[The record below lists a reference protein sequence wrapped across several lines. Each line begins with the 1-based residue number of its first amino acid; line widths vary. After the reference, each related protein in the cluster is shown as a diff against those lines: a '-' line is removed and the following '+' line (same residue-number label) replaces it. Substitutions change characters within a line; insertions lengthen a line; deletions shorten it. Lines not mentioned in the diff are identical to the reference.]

1 MQITQKNATFIHIF
15 LKKPQPS
22 MGRID
27 ILSASAGSGKTHRL
41 AYNYIKL
48 VLNEPHNYR
57 HILAVTF
64 TNKATDELKSRILM
78 QLNCLAS
85 GKKSKFDQNLRE
97 DNYDLAFVRKRA
109 AEACNLILHDYNNFA
124 VMTIDKFFQR
134 IMRSFIRELGIDLSF
149 NLEIKVDSL
158 LEQAVDRVLED
169 ITSDTNLYK
178 WILHYIGENIAEGTS
193 WDIRGEITSL
203 GKELFS
209 EEFKKSH
216 ITSDDK
222 PELEQLASAL
232 LAKSKMLEELYRSEA
247 KRFIA
252 LLDKHMLL
260 ASHFSGGNQSG
271 LVAKYVEPVAA
282 GIVKE
287 PNPAAIKALNNGAW
301 HNKGKS
307 PAYATIDSI
316 EHELHSILSSMVELH
331 ARVEEAINTK
341 SAILSHYRDFALL
354 ADLSSRL
361 QEICRE
367 GDILPLAEVGGL
379 ISKLVAGNDT
389 PFIYEKAGNRFDYF
403 MIDEFQD
410 TSTMQWLNFVPLL
423 HNALSQ
429 SEENPVLLV
438 GDVKQSIYR
447 WRGGDW
453 SLLAHQVAKEFDD
466 VRTEPLII
474 NRRST
479 REVVTFNNGLTAHA
493 LGNIAQGIEAS
504 LNEASQ
510 KGYVTPALHKE
521 LTTMATD
528 AYSDYR
534 QEFLPDSEEGYVT
547 VMAYGK
553 KKSRKKKGEEAP
565 EEEPIAQNEG
575 EEDNTPLHPVVARIE
590 ELQSRGYKAKDI
602 AILVRRNVEAEEI
615 ASLLLSHKNN
625 PNRDPRYVFDVVSQD
640 ALNVGSSKSVQFIIA
655 CMNIATKPDDNI
667 SRALY
672 NDYLSRTFESELPEE
687 EQTFLTSLAM
697 MHPEEIFN
705 LIVIRFPQCS
715 TQSEVPYVQALHS
728 QIIDY
733 CSRNIADTPLFVK
746 WWQKNGASKSVTLPE
761 DANAITII
769 TIHKAKGLGFPAVII
784 PYCNWSLAPLS
795 NSIFWATPNTPFNPD
810 DNILSY
816 PVEYNS
822 SLGRSRFSH
831 SYYTEKTLAA
841 IDALNAL
848 YVAITRAERELHI
861 MVSATA
867 GDNTVGKSVREF
879 AKVEE
884 DGDMTTY
891 GTATIFISEKKPTPS
906 LSEFAT
912 YHLGNK
918 VSVRYPHQRY
928 TEEAGGNHLSP
939 RDFGILM
946 HQAMENA
953 TTMEDVHKQIALHIT
968 NGLLSEE
975 EAETLRRQID
985 SATQNPLV
993 AEWFGGEW
1001 DSVKS
1006 ECEIIASGYSKRPD
1020 RVMIR
1025 GKKAVVVDYK
1035 FGLIH
1040 EKDHTDQILHYAELL
1055 GQMGYTDVSGYLW
1068 YITLGEINQV
1078 V

>member
-1 MQITQKNATFIHIF
+1 
-15 LKKPQPS
+15 

-64 TNKATDELKSRILM
+64 TNKATDELKSRILT

-85 GKKSKFDQNLRE
+85 GQKSKFDQNLRD
-97 DNYDLAFVRKRA
+97 DNLDPEFVRKRA

-158 LEQAVDRVLED
+158 LEQAVDRVLDE

-193 WDIRGEITSL
+193 WDIRGEITAL

-209 EEFKKSH
+209 EEFKESH
-216 ITSDDK
+216 ISSDDK
-222 PELEQLASAL
+222 PELEKLASTL
-232 LAKSKMLEELYRSEA
+232 IAKSKMLEELYRSEA
-247 KRFIA
+247 QRFLA
-252 LLDKHMLL
+252 LLDKHSLL
-260 ASHFSGGNQSG
+260 ASDFSGGLRSG

-282 GIVKE
+282 GIIKE
-287 PNPAAIKALNNGAW
+287 PNPATLNALNNGTW
-301 HNKGKS
+301 HSKGKS
-307 PAYATIDSI
+307 PAYAIIDSI
-316 EHELHSILSSMVELH
+316 EHELHSILSTMVEIYPK
-331 ARVEEAINTK
+331 VDEAYNTK

-361 QEICRE
+361 EEICRE
-367 GDILPLAEVGGL
+367 ADILPLAEVGGL
-379 ISKLVAGNDT
+379 ISKLVAGNDA

-410 TSTMQWLNFVPLL
+410 TSTMQWRNFVPLL

-453 SLLAHQVAKEFDD
+453 SLLAHQVAEEFDD
-466 VRTEPLII
+466 VLTEPLII

-479 REVVTFNNGLTAHA
+479 REVVNFNNGLTAHA
-493 LGNIAQGIEAS
+493 LANISESIRAS
-504 LNEASQ
+504 LDKAAE
-510 KGYVTPALHKE
+510 GGFITPALHKE
-521 LTTMATD
+521 LATMATD

-547 VMAYGK
+547 VLAYGK
-553 KKSRKKKGEEAP
+553 KKSRKKMGEEVADEVP
-565 EEEPIAQNEG
+565 MVDG
-575 EEDNTPLHPVVARIE
+575 EVESEDTPLHPVVARIE

-602 AILVRRNVEAEEI
+602 AILVRRNAEAEQI

-625 PNRDPRYVFDVVSQD
+625 PKRDPRYVFDVVSQD

-655 CMNIATKPDDNI
+655 CMNLATKPDDNI

-672 NDYLSRTFESELPEE
+672 NDYLARPFEAELPEE
-687 EQTFLTSLAM
+687 EQAFLTSLAM

-705 LIVIRFPQCS
+705 LVVLRYPQCV

-784 PYCNWSLAPLS
+784 PFCNWSLAPLS
-795 NSIFWATPNTPFNPD
+795 NSIFWATPNTPFNTD
-810 DNILSY
+810 DNIRSY

-831 SYYTEKTLAA
+831 SYYTEQTLAA

-861 MVSATA
+861 MVSTTATS
-867 GDNTVGKSVREF
+867 NTVGKAVREF

-884 DGDMTTY
+884 DGDVATF
-891 GTATIFISEKKPTPS
+891 GTATIYLSAKKPAPS

-912 YHLGNK
+912 YPLGGK

-928 TEEAGGNHLSP
+928 TEESGGKHLSP

-953 TTMEDVHKQIALHIT
+953 TTMEEVYKQIQLHIT

-975 EAETLRRQID
+975 EADSLRQQID
-985 SATQNPLV
+985 SAMQNPLV

-1006 ECEIIASGYSKRPD
+1006 ECEIIAGGYSKRPD

-1040 EKDHTDQILHYAELL
+1040 EKDHTDQIVHYAKLL
-1055 GQMGYTDVSGYLW
+1055 GEMGYTDVSGYLW